1 MNMHKLFDG
10 VRVLET
16 NVDFNKDI
24 KGVEYDSRKISKDYL
39 FVAIKGTGTDGHLFI
54 NNAFNA
60 GASCVL
66 IENPEFKQGNFI
78 LVEDSRKALSI
89 IASNLYGNPAKK
101 LKLIGVTGTNGK
113 TTTTFL
119 IKQMLE
125 NLGHKAGLIGTIQN
139 MIGDRVIETKYTTP
153 EPLELQRLFSE
164 MVKENI
170 EYAVMEVSSHS
181 LAQER
186 VSGLD
191 FKVGV
196 FTNLTQ
202 DHLDFH
208 KTMENYLYA
217 KSKLFKMSEIGV
229 INGDDEASKKLLE
242 LSTARNIC
250 YSADKD
256 CCDVIAKN
264 IKYQPDG
271 VDYEVIAEG
280 KIGHA
285 HVSIPGKFSVY
296 NSLAAIST
304 LLVLGFDLK
313 KILESLK
320 MVKGVKGRL
329 EVVNTGRDFTV
340 IIDYAHTPDALL
352 NVLTALRGV
361 TNGRIVTLF
370 GCGGDRDRTKRPIMG
385 KIAFDLSDYC
395 IVTSDNPRS
404 EEPMNIINDIL
415 EGVKGSKTPYKVIEN
430 RKEAIE
436 YALKNAKSNDT
447 ILLAGKGHETYQ
459 ILKDKTISF
468 DEREIIREILN
479 LTD

>member
-1 MNMHKLFDG
+1 
-10 VRVLET
+10 
-16 NVDFNKDI
+16 
-24 KGVEYDSRKISKDYL
+24 
-39 FVAIKGTGTDGHLFI
+39 
-54 NNAFNA
+54 
-60 GASCVL
+60 
-66 IENPEFKQGNFI
+66 
-78 LVEDSRKALSI
+78 
-89 IASNLYGNPAKK
+89 
-101 LKLIGVTGTNGK
+101 
-113 TTTTFL
+113 
-119 IKQMLE
+119 
-125 NLGHKAGLIGTIQN
+125 
-139 MIGDRVIETKYTTP
+139 
-153 EPLELQRLFSE
+153 
-164 MVKENI
+164 
-170 EYAVMEVSSHS
+170 
-181 LAQER
+181 
-186 VSGLD
+186 
-191 FKVGV
+191 
-196 FTNLTQ
+196 
-202 DHLDFH
+202 
-208 KTMENYLYA
+208 
-217 KSKLFKMSEIGV
+217 
-229 INGDDEASKKLLE
+229 
-242 LSTARNIC
+242 
-250 YSADKD
+250 
-256 CCDVIAKN
+256 
-264 IKYQPDG
+264 
-271 VDYEVIAEG
+271 
-280 KIGHA
+280 
-285 HVSIPGKFSVY
+285 
-296 NSLAAIST
+296 LAAIST